1 MHKIGVTGGIGSG
14 KSTVCKIFEVLGIP
28 VYYADERARD
38 LILSD
43 PRIRKGYIELFGEEV
58 YENGRLNRKLVAD
71 RIFSDRTL
79 LEKVNRLVH
88 PVVRDD
94 FLRWTERQNAPYV
107 IEEAAVMLES
117 GGQDL
122 LDFVVV
128 VSAPE
133 SLRIQRVVHRDG
145 TSGPKVKER
154 INNQWTDQQ
163 RRELAD
169 YEVLADD
176 RHLVVPQV
184 LQIHAELNRIW
195 GF

>member
-14 KSTVCKIFEVLGIP
+14 KSTICKIFEVLGIP
-28 VYYADERARD
+28 VYYADERARI
-38 LILSD
+38 LILTD
-43 PRIRKGYIELFGEEV
+43 TRIRKGYKTLFGENV
-58 YENGRLNRKLVAD
+58 YKNGQLDRKLVAD

-88 PVVRDD
+88 PVVRED
-94 FLRWTERQNAPYV
+94 FLQWTERQEATYV
-107 IEEAAVMLES
+107 VEEAAVLLER

-122 LDFVVV
+122 LDRVIV

-133 SLRIQRVVHRDG
+133 SLRVKRVVQRDG
-145 TSGPKVKER
+145 IHEEKVKER
-154 INNQWTDQQ
+154 MKNQWTDRQ
-163 RRELAD
+163 RRRFAD

-176 RHLVVPQV
+176 RHLEVPQV
-184 LQIHAELNRIW
+184 LQIHAELEKIW